1 MSHDISTPLAAILE
15 FEPTGPNSQVSIPDD
30 WTQGRTTFGGLLAA
44 IALRALAPI
53 APDRPLRSFA
63 MSCMAPA
70 GAGSLQVATEVLRS
84 GKSLV
89 HARATLS
96 QGGVQCATLLAGF
109 GARRASKLDFA
120 GRAADS
126 GAAPES
132 LVRLPYIESAMP
144 KFTRHFDYRLMPA
157 TDPALAGAGGHLG
170 GYVRSLDASRFDVA
184 LIAALI
190 DSFPAPILTMLKAP
204 APVSTATWMVNFTH
218 AQTSQRVADFCRL
231 EADTQS
237 VGEGYGSV
245 EARLWD
251 AQGRLLALSQ
261 QLVVEFSS

>member
-15 FEPTGPNSQVSIPDD
+15 IEARGPSTTFSIPED

-44 IALRALAPI
+44 IALRALAPV
-53 APDRPLRSFA
+53 APERALRSFV

-70 GAGSLQVATEVLRS
+70 GAGPLHVTTEVLRS

-96 QGGVQCATLLAGF
+96 QGTTQCATLVAGF
-109 GARRASKLDFA
+109 GTTRASKLDFA
-120 GRAADS
+120 GFAAPS
-126 GAAPES
+126 GAAPQS
-132 LVRLPYIESAMP
+132 LVRLPYIEGAMP
-144 KFTRHFDYRLMPA
+144 KFTRHFDYRLMPGA
-157 TDPALAGAGGHLG
+157 GPAPAGTGGHLG
-170 GYVRSLDASRFDVA
+170 GYVRSLDAARFDVS

-190 DSFPAPILTMLKAP
+190 DSFPAPILTMLTAP

-218 AQTSQRVADFCRL
+218 ARSTQTIDDFCRL

-245 EARLWD
+245 DAKLWD
-251 AQGRLLALSQ
+251 AQGKLLALSQ
-261 QLVVEFSS
+261 QLVVEFSA